1 MWYLTKKVKPNLVL
15 LNHAIAQSTGKK
27 SKLDMAG
34 LQTCL
39 IRRLEETNFKEVHSD
54 LENFV
59 QDSLELRTLSLDN
72 FLTLLS

>member
-1 MWYLTKKVKPNLVL
+1 MV
-15 LNHAIAQSTGKK
+15 
-27 SKLDMAG
+27 G

-39 IRRLEETNFKEVHSD
+39 IKRLEETNFKEVHSD